1 LSKSKNN
8 STSFVLLTCN
18 ETKRNSVIKELKSI
32 SHISDVIPVQGIYD
46 VLVQINIPH
55 EQIRNMVNTK
65 IRYIDGVNS
74 ILTLIDS
81 N

>member
-1 LSKSKNN
+1 
-8 STSFVLLTCN
+8 LTCN
-18 ETKRNSVIKELKSI
+18 ETKRNSVIKELKNI
-32 SHISDVIPVQGIYD
+32 PNISDVIPVQGIYD

-55 EQIRNMVNTK
+55 EKIRNMVNTK

-74 ILTLIDS
+74 TLTLIDS

>member
-1 LSKSKNN
+1 LSESKNN

-18 ETKRNSVIKELKSI
+18 ETKRNNVIKELKSI
-32 SHISDVIPVQGIYD
+32 PHISDVIPVQGIYD

-55 EQIRNMVNTK
+55 EKIRDMVNTK

-74 ILTLIDS
+74 TLTLIDS